1 MRLAFLVDYAGTG
14 CGEGLAQHLEI
25 PDVIRQQQNQSG
37 VQQLALFLRE
47 AAMGMEQRFVE
58 LVRTSEMRFG
68 DECHD
73 AAKAGAS
80 KQAARD
86 RAERTAFTSRVRHLA
101 FKCWSGRNRYK
112 EPGVAS

>member
-1 MRLAFLVDYAGTG
+1 VRLAFLVDYAGTG
-14 CGEGLAQHLEI
+14 CGEGLEQHLEI

-58 LVRTSEMRFG
+58 VVRTSEMRIG
-68 DECHD
+68 NECHD
-73 AAKAGAS
+73 AAKVEACRHD
-80 KQAARD
+80 ARD
-86 RAERTAFTSRVRHLA
+86 KAERTVFTSRVRHLA
-101 FKCWSGRNRYK
+101 FKCWSGRNRYE